1 MNRAAQI
8 TARDNHR
15 VWFIRQRWTPA
26 RVRCERC
33 AEEVQMLTPEE
44 AAAFARTEVETVLAR
59 LEFGEL
65 HRAETAEGL
74 PLVCLT
80 SLTRNL
86 RVSR

>member
-8 TARDNHR
+8 TARDNQR

-26 RVRCERC
+26 RARCERC
-33 AEEVQMLTPEE
+33 AEQVQTLTPDE

-65 HRAETAEGL
+65 HRAETGEGP
-74 PLVCLT
+74 PLVCLN
-80 SLTRNL
+80 SLTRG
-86 RVSR
+86 

>member
-33 AEEVQMLTPEE
+33 ADEVQTLTPEE
-44 AAAFARTEVETVLAR
+44 AAAFARTEVAAVLAR
-59 LEFGEL
+59 LEFGEI
-65 HRAETAEGL
+65 HRAETAEGS
-74 PLVCLT
+74 PLICLN
-80 SLTRNL
+80 SLTRI
-86 RVSR
+86 